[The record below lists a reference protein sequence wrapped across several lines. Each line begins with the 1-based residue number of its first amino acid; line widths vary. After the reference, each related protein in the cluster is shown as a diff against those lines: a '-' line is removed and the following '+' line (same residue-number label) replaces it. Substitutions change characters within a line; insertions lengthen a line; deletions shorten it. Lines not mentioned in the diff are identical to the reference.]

1 MLATGREPLD
11 VQAEHVYPVSP
22 LALPDCGAHHHRDLD
37 ALSRVDAVALFCE
50 RARAHDPRLELSADN
65 AGAVTEVCRRLDG
78 LPLAIELAAARCG
91 LLSPREIAA
100 RLEVALSA
108 LGRGP
113 RDAPARQRTLR
124 TTLDWSHDLL
134 DDDERA
140 CLARMAVFAG
150 GASVDAAETITGA
163 QLDTLDR
170 LVAKSLLTRRRA
182 RHGQTRLGMLETVR
196 EYAGE
201 RFVALPDREAVRERH
216 FAYCLRVAR
225 HHGLDSALYGPNA
238 REHLA
243 CLDDELE
250 NLRAALRFTA
260 ERDAAERMLEL
271 SAALVDYWQR
281 RDRHAEAA
289 QWILLA
295 LQKTA
300 AGADPT
306 LRARAL
312 GKAFWPLWDLRRVD
326 ELMPLLTEAEALART
341 VPDLVIRA
349 EVLYNCAAIQACT
362 GRPDEGK
369 PTADDALSTAH
380 ASGDAWTIAMAAWA
394 RAFAAASP
402 EELDARIDET
412 APLLTGVGNAYHL
425 QALLC
430 IAVRWAWSRN
440 CDADALR
447 YLERAAPLARRLD
460 QPSRWLHMLGDLG
473 LAALLRGDATAAD
486 DAFREALTLSHDL
499 GFGPQSVAL
508 IGVAALAAVQDRP
521 EPAARLAGAVAAH
534 IGATD
539 NAVQTRLE
547 ATFLEPARVRC
558 GPDKWDACARRGA
571 ALSLEEATAYALE
584 PPPVHARR
592 PLDPTPVTTAHAG

>member
-1 MLATGREPLD
+1 M
-11 VQAEHVYPVSP
+11 SP
-22 LALPDCGAHHHRDLD
+22 LALPDCGATRRDLD

-65 AGAVTEVCRRLDG
+65 AGAVTEICRRLDG

-91 LLSPREIAA
+91 LLSPSEIAA

-108 LGRGP
+108 LAAGPAMHPLASGRCGRP
-113 RDAPARQRTLR
+113 STGAMTSSTTTSGRASPVWPCSPGAPPSTRPKRSPAR
-124 TTLDWSHDLL
+124 S
-134 DDDERA
+134 
-140 CLARMAVFAG
+140 
-150 GASVDAAETITGA
+150 
-163 QLDTLDR
+163 LDTLDR
-170 LVAKSLLTRRRA
+170 LVAKSLLIRRRA

-201 RFVALPDREAVRERH
+201 RFAALPDREAVRERH

-225 HHGLDSALYGPNA
+225 HHGLDSALYGPDA

-312 GKAFWPLWDLRRVD
+312 GKAFWPLWDLRRGD

-349 EVLYNCAAIQACT
+349 EVLYNCAAIQGCT
-362 GRPDEGK
+362 GRQTRRSRP
-369 PTADDALSTAH
+369 PTTRSAPRTPAATHGPSRWPRGPGRSRRPARGAGRAH
-380 ASGDAWTIAMAAWA
+380 RRDS
-394 RAFAAASP
+394 AAADRRRQC
-402 EELDARIDET
+402 L
-412 APLLTGVGNAYHL
+412 PLASAVVHRGPLGVE
-425 QALLC
+425 
-430 IAVRWAWSRN
+430 RN
-440 CDADALR
+440 CDADASGISS
-447 YLERAAPLARRLD
+447 APRPSPRRLD
-460 QPSRWLHMLGDLG
+460 QPSRWLHMLDDLG

-486 DAFREALTLSHDL
+486 NAFREALTLSHDL
-499 GFGPQSVAL
+499 GFGPQPVAL
-508 IGVAALAAVQDRP
+508 IGLAALAAVQDRP

-547 ATFLEPARVRC
+547 ATFLEPARLRC
-558 GPDKWDACARRGA
+558 GPDNWEAPPPGKEPRSA
-571 ALSLEEATAYALE
+571 SEEATLYALE
-584 PPPVHARR
+584 QPPVHARR
-592 PLDPTPVTTAHAG
+592 PPDATPAPTAHAG